1 MQKHDRMGR
10 TNTAGE
16 IKEFFSRWS
25 TAAVLLLLFALAMA
39 GATLVEALVNAEAAA
54 AVVYHSWWFAALL
67 AMLVASFV
75 FVGHR
80 MRLAARK
87 RWDVLLLHWGFVVT
101 LAGAGIT
108 HLWGFEGYM
117 HLREGETSNRMMTR
131 QRQSREVPFSVTLD
145 RFTLSRYAGSRSPSS
160 YESDVTIRYRDK
172 VFSQKIFMNNIARV
186 GGYRLYQT
194 SYDGDEKGTILTVGY
209 DPAGTA
215 VSYTGYLL
223 LLAGLIAT
231 LLRRG
236 SRLRTLYA
244 SLGKNAVAIALVSA
258 TLMSA
263 ACTDGRTRSERETT
277 AARFGSLAVLSP
289 EGRIEPVDSYA
300 SDILRKLRRSD
311 RYDGRTACEVLS
323 GILTDPD
330 RWRREP
336 ILRLESQRMAEELGA
351 TDRHIALASLFDAE
365 GRYRLGE
372 KIEKIYALS
381 PTARTK
387 ADKEYLKLDEKA
399 NILYALLEGR
409 MCPLF
414 PADDGRHWLS
424 PGDTARCA
432 PEDSARIAALFAG
445 YKAAVRSGDDRRTD
459 EALDAIADY
468 QHTHARIDGT
478 RIGAEIL
485 YNRTGIFR
493 TAFRL
498 YLLCG
503 ALLLFVSLRSAAR
516 RGGRLSAAAEKIL
529 STGILLVF
537 AAHTAG
543 LGLRWYISGHAPWT
557 DAYES
562 MVYVAW
568 TAVLGGIVFSR
579 RSLPALALSALLG
592 GVALFVSN
600 LSWLDPQITPL
611 VPVLKSRWLMIH
623 VSVVT
628 ASYGFFG
635 ISAACGLTS
644 LAATIAGRD
653 LREIRIINE
662 MSMIAG
668 LALLTAGIFFGA
680 VWANES
686 WGRYWGWDPKETWAL
701 ITMVVY
707 AIAVHARFI
716 PRMAGPLTFDT
727 LSVVCFGSVLMTFF
741 GVNHFFSGLHSY
753 GRSEEFSWVVPA
765 LGTALTATV
774 VMAARRRSK
783 RNGRTEP

>member
-1 MQKHDRMGR
+1 MGR
-10 TNTAGE
+10 TNAASE

-25 TAAVLLLLFALAMA
+25 TTALLLSLFALAMA
-39 GATLVEALVNAEAAA
+39 GATLVEALVSAEAAA
-54 AVVYHSWWFAALL
+54 AVVYHAWWFAVLL
-67 AMLVASFV
+67 AMLVANFV
-75 FVGHR
+75 FIGRR

-101 LAGAGIT
+101 LAGAGIS

-117 HLREGETSNRMMTR
+117 HIREGETANRMMTR

-145 RFTLSRYAGSRSPSS
+145 RFTLSRYPGSHSPSS
-160 YESDVTIRYRDK
+160 YQSDVTIRYRGRTLER
-172 VFSQKIFMNNIARV
+172 KIFMNNVARV

-194 SYDGDEKGTILTVGY
+194 SYDRDEKGTILSVSH

-223 LLAGLIAT
+223 LLAGLIGT
-231 LLRRG
+231 LARRG

-244 SLGKNAVAIALVSA
+244 SLGRNASALA
-258 TLMSA
+258 LLA
-263 ACTDGRTRSERETT
+263 GALALAGCDGRTEASRTD
-277 AARFGSLAVLSP
+277 ADGFGSLAILSP
-289 EGRIEPVDSYA
+289 QGRIEPVQSYA
-300 SDILRKLRRSD
+300 SEILRKLSRSD
-311 RYDGRTACEVLS
+311 RYGNLTACQVLS

-336 ILRLESQRMAEELGA
+336 ILRLESERMAEELGSA
-351 TDRHIALASLFDAE
+351 DRHIALASLFEAD
-365 GRYRLGE
+365 GTYRLGE
-372 KIEKIYALS
+372 KIEKIHTLPPA
-381 PTARTK
+381 ARSK
-387 ADKEYLKLDEKA
+387 ADKEFLKLDEKV

-414 PADDGRHWLS
+414 PVNGGERWLS
-424 PGDTARCA
+424 PGDVASCGPADRF
-432 PEDSARIAALFAG
+432 RIAELFG
-445 YKAAVRSGDDRRTD
+445 NYRKGVRSGDKERTG
-459 EALDAIADY
+459 EALRAIAAY
-468 QHTHARIDGT
+468 QRSQTPVDET
-478 RIGAEIL
+478 RIAAEIL
-485 YNRTGIFR
+485 YNRADIFR

-503 ALLLFVSLRSAAR
+503 ALLLFVSLRGATTG
-516 RGGRLSAAAEKIL
+516 GGRLFAVTGKMLEA
-529 STGILLVF
+529 GILLLF

-543 LGLRWYISGHAPWT
+543 LGLRWYVSGHAPWT

-579 RSLPALALSALLG
+579 RSQPTLALSALLG

-600 LSWLDPQITPL
+600 LNWLDPQITPL

-635 ISAACGLTS
+635 ICAACGLTS

-653 LREIRIINE
+653 LRELRIVNE
-662 MSMIAG
+662 MSMLAG

-716 PRMAGPLTFDT
+716 PRLAGPLTFDT
-727 LSVVCFGSVLMTFF
+727 LSVACFGSVLMTFF
-741 GVNHFFSGLHSY
+741 GVNRYFSGLHSY
-753 GRSEEFSWVVPA
+753 GKSGDFSWIVPIA
-765 LGTALTATV
+765 AAAAVTV
-774 VMAARRRSK
+774 LAVLARHRYE
-783 RNGRTEP
+783 RNARKKP